1 MGDRIKSVRD
11 LEVYKRVFDCAM
23 KIFEIT
29 KNFPPEER
37 YSLTDQIRHSAG
49 GRRSRYFIRSLA
61 RLIWLVTARISPPR
75 S

>member
-11 LEVYKRVFDCAM
+11 LEVYKLAFDCAM

-37 YSLTDQIRHSAG
+37 YSLMDQIRRSSRSVC
-49 GRRSRYFIRSLA
+49 GRMEEEKISRRF
-61 RLIWLVTARISPPR
+61 
-75 S
+75 